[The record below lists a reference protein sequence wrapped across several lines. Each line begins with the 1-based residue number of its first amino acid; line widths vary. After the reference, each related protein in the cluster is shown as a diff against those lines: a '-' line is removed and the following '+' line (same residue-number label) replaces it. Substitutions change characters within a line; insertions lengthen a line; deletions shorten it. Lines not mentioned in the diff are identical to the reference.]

1 MARLLELLLGP
12 LLLKPRS
19 LTLPLLA
26 PPLKLGPAGGPQ
38 EPSWTRR
45 ARKVSKNSVARSS
58 VFTLGK
64 WVLLYYNNCNVKVV
78 IFSWTPL
85 PSSYHRSLPDNPRAR
100 AAAMIAPPH
109 WARTW
114 QHAFLEKCWA
124 RPWQHISGND
134 DCFVNKGR
142 KQF

>member
-19 LTLPLLA
+19 LTLPLR
-26 PPLKLGPAGGPQ
+26 LGPAGGPQ

-64 WVLLYYNNCNVKVV
+64 WVLLYYNNCNVK
-78 IFSWTPL
+78 L
-85 PSSYHRSLPDNPRAR
+85 
-100 AAAMIAPPH
+100 
-109 WARTW
+109 
-114 QHAFLEKCWA
+114 
-124 RPWQHISGND
+124 
-134 DCFVNKGR
+134 
-142 KQF
+142 

>member
-12 LLLKPRS
+12 LLVKPRS

-26 PPLKLGPAGGPQ
+26 PLRPAGGPQ

-78 IFSWTPL
+78 TFSWTPL

-114 QHAFLEKCWA
+114 QHAFLEKCLA
-124 RPWQHISGND
+124 RPWQHISGNN
-134 DCFVNKGR
+134 DCFVNNDR